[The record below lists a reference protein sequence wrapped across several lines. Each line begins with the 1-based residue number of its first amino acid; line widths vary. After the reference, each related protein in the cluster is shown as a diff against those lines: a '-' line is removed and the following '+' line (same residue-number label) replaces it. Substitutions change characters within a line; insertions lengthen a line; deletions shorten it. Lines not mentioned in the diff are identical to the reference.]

1 MSSPKNK
8 NFWSIF
14 FSVSIWGVIILLCLV
29 FFRNC
34 SRPHFFAVSI
44 ADNDL
49 ITELQER
56 KGIVDWSQLQVDSL
70 NIVHLSAN
78 IDSVAM
84 EALRENVLREEI
96 KAGRLMTTN
105 QMSENITGY
114 YDKLIDVLIALFII
128 FTVVSYVTINSKFK
142 EKYEEDKATIME
154 EIKKSIMESNS
165 LHKDLENTITTRI
178 SKNTVTEETIHD
190 IREKLSKNDEYFDLL
205 ASVCDDLTEDAA
217 QRTEIVN
224 PNGENKGVE

>member
-1 MSSPKNK
+1 MSLPKKK
-8 NFWSIF
+8 NFLSVFCSI
-14 FSVSIWGVIILLCLV
+14 SIWVVIILLCLV
-29 FFRNC
+29 FFHNC
-34 SRPHFFAVSI
+34 TRPQFSTVFI
-44 ADNDL
+44 ADNNL

-70 NIVHLSAN
+70 NIVHLSTN
-78 IDSVAM
+78 IDSVALV
-84 EALRENVLREEI
+84 ALREKILREEI
-96 KAGRLMTTN
+96 KTGRLMTTD
-105 QMSENITGY
+105 QMSEKITGY
-114 YDKLIDVLIALFII
+114 YDKLIDVLIALFIL

-154 EIKKSIMESNS
+154 EIKKAIMESNS

-224 PNGENKGVE
+224 PDEEIKRDE